1 MICKSKTDLYKE
13 TINLL
18 DCLQVA
24 IDDEKNFV
32 FIRKKMLDLA
42 NDIMKLEVSGV
53 DGK

>member
-1 MICKSKTDLYKE
+1 MNKNKMDLYKE

-24 IDDEKNFV
+24 IGDEKNFT
-32 FIRKKMLDLA
+32 FIRKKILDLA
-42 NDIMKLEVSGV
+42 NDIMKLEMSDE